1 MPDAAA
7 PEQVVCATYTHA
19 RRHPIV
25 LGKIGGWTPPFQIS
39 VYQLGVIV
47 TVFVV
52 EMLTWRFW
60 SALLPHTP
68 AVVLAIA
75 MPLGLAWGA
84 RRARIEGRSLL
95 RALSGYLTLLAAP
108 PSGRVGGKPYRHA
121 RRSDMRGAWTRVMA
135 DER

>member
-1 MPDAAA
+1 MADPAA

-75 MPLGLAWGA
+75 MPLALAWGA

-95 RALSGYLTLLAAP
+95 RALAGYLTLLAAP

-121 RRSDMRGAWTRVMA
+121 RRSDMRGTWTRVMA